1 MALHGNLQVNGT
13 TIGLY
18 AINRTDLPHSYANWF
33 YYEWEYVRTENLT
46 HRYTGIVSHR
56 YADGAERLLE
66 KVMASLQ
73 KALRVESYNRV
84 K

>member
-18 AINRTDLPHSYANWF
+18 VINRTKTPHIYEENGWF
-33 YYEWEYVRTENLT
+33 IYDWEYVRTDNLSKT
-46 HRYTGIVSHR
+46 YAGIVSHR

-66 KVMASLQ
+66 KVMSAVR
-73 KALRVESYNRV
+73 KAIT
-84 K
+84 